1 MGTLGYLDRVWNAL
15 IREPIGLVGVVIAV
29 LAVIPSYLSILSNTN
44 FTYSFNCSEIDANSA
59 AFIVEG
65 AGTHD
70 YVAVGS
76 RCDFSNLDDQTIS
89 LKEIVATASFEG
101 STDFTIEFP
110 AVSQNSIG
118 NTRLHTLD
126 RSVAHVVPAGETVL
140 FDEFYMIPVIRSW
153 QNEDEACV
161 NLSGSKIATFEE
173 VANCIPDLRT
183 ECLTHYLDGMDFW
196 GVVGGQTPYR
206 ALAIR
211 LKLADGSFARAPLR
225 LVWYWRPSQ
234 NESQNYKICPSP
246 DKTLSE

>member
-1 MGTLGYLDRVWNAL
+1 MGYLDRVWNAL

-29 LAVIPSYLSILSNTN
+29 LAVIPSYLSMLSNTN

-59 AFIVEG
+59 AFIVRG

-110 AVSQNSIG
+110 AIPENSIES
-118 NTRLHTLD
+118 TRLHTLD
-126 RSVAHVVPAGETVL
+126 RSVAHAVPAGETVL
-140 FDEFYMIPVIRSW
+140 FDEFYMIPVVSNW
-153 QNEDEACV
+153 QNEGETCV
-161 NLSGSKIATFEE
+161 GLSGSKIATFVE
-173 VANCIPDLRT
+173 VANCIPDLRS
-183 ECLTHYLDGMDFW
+183 ECLTDYLDGMDFW
-196 GVVGGQTPYR
+196 GGVGGQTPYR

-225 LVWYWRPSQ
+225 LAWYWRPSQ
-234 NESQNYKICPSP
+234 DKLQNHVICPSP
-246 DKTLSE
+246 DKTLTE

>member
-1 MGTLGYLDRVWNAL
+1 MGTLGYLDRVWNAV
-15 IREPIGLVGVVIAV
+15 IREPIGLLGLVIAV

-44 FTYSFNCSEIDANSA
+44 FTFSFDCSEIDANSA
-59 AFIVEG
+59 AFIVEE
-65 AGTHD
+65 AGNHD
-70 YVAVGS
+70 FVAVRS

-89 LKEIVATASFEG
+89 LKEIAATASFEG

-118 NTRLHTLD
+118 STRLYTLD
-126 RSVAHVVPAGETVL
+126 HSVAHAVPAGETVL
-140 FDEFYMIPVIRSW
+140 FDEFYMIPVIKSW

-161 NLSGSKIATFEE
+161 KLSGSKIAKFEE
-173 VANCIPDLRT
+173 VANCIPDLRR
-183 ECLTHYLDGMDFW
+183 ECLTHYLDGMNFW
-196 GVVGGQTPYR
+196 GGAGSESPYR

-225 LVWYWRPSQ
+225 LVWYWSPSQ
-234 NESQNYKICPSP
+234 DKSQNYEFCPSP